1 MKALL
6 IKPTEQTI
14 EPIEISNHE
23 DIVKLIGYETVI
35 GDDVG
40 TSGDKLYFDE
50 ECFLR
55 GTEGRFQLDKLIPV
69 SGVGVIVGS
78 NDDGSPT
85 DTQLDIEEIRARI
98 KFLD

>member
-1 MKALL
+1 MKALM
-6 IKPTEQTI
+6 IKPAEQSI
-14 EPIEISNHE
+14 EEIEISNHD
-23 DIVKLIGYETVI
+23 DIIKLIGYETVI

-55 GTEGRFQLDKLIPV
+55 GTEGRFQIDKLIPV
-69 SGVGVIVGS
+69 SGVGVIVGI
-78 NDDGSPT
+78 NEDGSPAET
-85 DTQLDIEEIRARI
+85 HLDIEDIRSRT

>member
-1 MKALL
+1 MKAIL
-6 IKPTEQTI
+6 IKPAEQTI
-14 EPIEISNHE
+14 EAIEISNYE

-40 TSGDKLYFDE
+40 ASGDKLYFDE

-69 SGVGVIVGS
+69 SGVGVIAGS
-78 NDDGSPT
+78 NDDGSPA
-85 DTQLDIEEIRARI
+85 DTQLDIEEIRSRI

>member
-1 MKALL
+1 MKAFV

-14 EPIEISNHE
+14 EGIEISNHE
-23 DIVKLIGYETVI
+23 DIVKLIGFETVI

-40 TSGDKLYFDE
+40 ASGDKLYFDE

-69 SGVGVIVGS
+69 SGVGIIVGS
-78 NDDGSPT
+78 NDDGSPA
-85 DTQLDIEEIRARI
+85 DTHLDIEDIRSRI